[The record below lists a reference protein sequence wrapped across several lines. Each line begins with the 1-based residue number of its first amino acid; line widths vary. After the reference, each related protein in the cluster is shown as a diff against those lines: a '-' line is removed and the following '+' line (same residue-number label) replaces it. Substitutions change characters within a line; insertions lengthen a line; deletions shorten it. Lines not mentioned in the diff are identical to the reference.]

1 MLIFSS
7 LGSWL
12 WLGDRLSARRLFGIV
27 AIIAG
32 MRVIG
37 WEGLTGGGGERVWVG
52 DTMFVVAGLFWA
64 CYTVASRYWSVEPLQ
79 AITIVSVFSMVLYVP
94 AYFLFAE
101 PGIGA
106 APNGTY
112 CRQFPIQC
120 RVGEARSVCRNP
132 PEVPPGTH

>member
-37 WEGLTGGGGERVWVG
+37 WESLIGGGGGERVWVG

-64 CYTVASRYWSVEPLQ
+64 CYTVASRYWSV
-79 AITIVSVFSMVLYVP
+79 FSMVLYVP

-101 PGIGA
+101 PEIGA

-112 CRQFPIQC
+112 CRQFPIQR
-120 RVGEARSVCRNP
+120 RVGG
-132 PEVPPGTH
+132 GTQ